1 MATDWKTYL
10 TTQGAVYKEERLT
23 GFAKTPQAL
32 DENSVSVLSGHSF
45 VKIDGTD
52 RQKFLQGQIST
63 HMLQLAA
70 HQYST
75 GVACSPKGRMYT
87 SFKIMDNGEDY
98 LLTMNSGLTETT
110 LDTLKKY
117 AVFFKVNL
125 TSQPEHVV
133 LGLSGANIDTLLTN
147 IFPDSSLPG
156 QNEVIK
162 VSGNGYLIKVPGI
175 RTRYEL
181 WLHQDD
187 LPLLWP
193 ELTKELTP
201 ATEDFWALLNIES
214 VIPELCQE
222 TIDKYIPQHLNQPS
236 LGGVSFRKGCYT
248 GQEIVTRMQN
258 LGQQKSRCYW
268 LSLES
273 VEEPDINTRLYN
285 SDGKPVG
292 EVIQRA
298 RNVENDNIE
307 LLAVIRIEAAEANDV
322 FMDTEKSHQ
331 LQVHKIPYAID
342 PKAELQK

>member
-10 TTQGAVYKEERLT
+10 KTQGAVYEEELLT
-23 GFAKTPQAL
+23 GFSKVPHAL
-32 DENSVSVLSGHSF
+32 GENAVSVLSGQNF
-45 VKIDGTD
+45 IKVDGTD

-63 HMLQLAA
+63 HMVQLAA
-70 HQYST
+70 HHFST

-87 SFKIMDNGEDY
+87 NFKIMDNGEDY
-98 LLTMNSGLTETT
+98 LLCMNSDLIETT
-110 LDTLKKY
+110 METLKKY

-125 TSQPEHVV
+125 TNQPDYVA
-133 LGLSGANIDTLLTN
+133 LGLSGANTNTILTN
-147 IFPDSSLPG
+147 IFPDSSLPE
-156 QNEVIK
+156 QNEVIN
-162 VSGNGYLIKVPGI
+162 VSSSSYLMKAQGNRP
-175 RTRYEL
+175 RYEL

-201 ATEDFWALLNIES
+201 ATEDFWELLNIES
-214 VIPELCQE
+214 VIPELRQE

-268 LSLES
+268 LTLDNA
-273 VEEPDINTRLYN
+273 EEPDINTRLYN
-285 SDGKPVG
+285 SASKPVG
-292 EVIQRA
+292 EVIQRV
-298 RNVENDNIE
+298 RNIENNNFE

-322 FMDTEKSHQ
+322 FLDAEQSHQ
-331 LQVHKIPYAID
+331 LEVHEIPYVID

>member
-1 MATDWKTYL
+1 M
-10 TTQGAVYKEERLT
+10 T
-23 GFAKTPQAL
+23 GFAKTPQTL
-32 DENSVSVLSGHSF
+32 NENAVSVLSGHSF
-45 VKIDGTD
+45 IRIDGTD

-70 HQYST
+70 HHYST
-75 GVACSPKGRMYT
+75 GVACSPKGRMY
-87 SFKIMDNGEDY
+87 SNFKIMDNGEDY

-110 LDTLKKY
+110 IETLKKY
-117 AVFFKVNL
+117 AVFFKVSL
-125 TSQPEHVV
+125 THQPDYLA
-133 LGLSGANIDTLLTN
+133 LGLSGANIDTLLAN
-147 IFPDSSLPG
+147 IFPSSSLPG
-156 QNEVIK
+156 QNEVITVFGK
-162 VSGNGYLIKVPGI
+162 CYLIKVPGT

-193 ELTKELTP
+193 ELTKVLTP
-201 ATEDFWALLNIES
+201 ATEDFWGLLDIES
-214 VIPELCQE
+214 VIPQLCQE

-236 LGGVSFRKGCYT
+236 LGGVSFKKGCYT

-273 VEEPDINTRLYN
+273 TEEPAINTRLYN

-298 RNVENDNIE
+298 RNVENGNVE
-307 LLAVIRIEAAEANDV
+307 LLAVIRIDAAEANDV
-322 FMDTEKSHQ
+322 FLDTEKGHQ
-331 LQVHKIPYAID
+331 LQVHKLPYAID
-342 PKAELQK
+342 TRAELQK